1 MVILYKLTS
10 RSRPAKMY
18 KAYKSVVDNA
28 ELPYKIILSIDSDD
42 DVTLKS
48 EELAKIYWSPF
59 VRVIVGTSKNKI
71 DAINRDVPKEGW
83 DILVNLSDD
92 QIFTVKGFDKLI
104 AEHCTNST
112 FLHLPDGYVNE
123 RLATM
128 SIMSKA
134 YYDMFGYIY
143 HPDYVSLWCD
153 NEAMEV
159 AQALGCYK
167 YVNEHI
173 FTHEHPAW
181 TGEKP
186 DAQLEHTQKFYRQDE
201 RTYKKRKSLGFPLS
215 SVYS

>member
-1 MVILYKLTS
+1 
-10 RSRPAKMY
+10 MY

-28 ELPYKIILSIDSDD
+28 TLDWKMIVSVDTDDQYTMGSPELDLICEDN
-42 DVTLKS
+42 
-48 EELAKIYWSPF
+48 
-59 VRVIVGTSKNKI
+59 RVSVKFGTSKNKI
-71 DAINRDVPKEGW
+71 DAINRDVPKDGW

-128 SIMSKA
+128 SIMTKA

-143 HPDYVSLWCD
+143 HPDYASLWCD

-173 FTHEHPAW
+173 FTHDHPAW

-186 DAQLEHTQKFYRQDE
+186 DAQLINTQKYYRQDE
-201 RTYKKRKSLGFPLS
+201 RTFRKRKSLGFPQHS
-215 SVYS
+215 IYS

>member
-1 MVILYKLTS
+1 
-10 RSRPAKMY
+10 MY
-18 KAYKSVVDNA
+18 KAYKSVIDNA

-48 EELAKIYWSPF
+48 DELAKIYWSPF

-92 QIFTVKGFDKLI
+92 QVFTVKGFDKVI

-134 YYDMFGYIY
+134 YYDMFCYIY
-143 HPDYVSLWCD
+143 HPDYASLWCD

-186 DAQLEHTQKFYRQDE
+186 DEQLIKTQNYYRQDE
-201 RTYKKRKSLGFPLS
+201 RTYRKRKSLGFPLS

>member
-28 ELPYKIILSIDSDD
+28 EFEWHMRITLDSDD
-42 DVTLKS
+42 KETFYSAELYEILKDH
-48 EELAKIYWSPF
+48 
-59 VRVIVGTSKNKI
+59 RVSVKYGTSKSKI
-71 DAINRDVPKEGW
+71 DAINRDVPKSGW

-92 QIFTVKGFDKLI
+92 QVFTRKGFDKVI

-128 SIMSKA
+128 SIISKA

-143 HPDYVSLWCD
+143 HPDYTSLWCD

-186 DAQLEHTQKFYRQDE
+186 DEQLIKTQNYYRQDE
-201 RTYKKRKSLGFPLS
+201 RTYRKRKSLGFPQHS
-215 SVYS
+215 IYS

>member
-18 KAYKSVVDNA
+18 KSYKSVYDNA
-28 ELPYKIILSIDSDD
+28 SLDWIMVLSVDADD
-42 DVTLKS
+42 DATMRS
-48 EELAKIYWSPF
+48 EELKAIRLDK
-59 VRVIVGTSKNKI
+59 RVSIHVGTSKNKI
-71 DAINRDVPKEGW
+71 DAINRDVPKDGW

-92 QIFTVKGFDKLI
+92 QVFTCKGFDKVI
-104 AEHCTNST
+104 SEHCGADT

-128 SIMSKA
+128 SIMGKE
-134 YYDMFGYIY
+134 YYKRFGYIY
-143 HPDYVSLWCD
+143 HPDYASLWCD
-153 NEAMEV
+153 NEAQDE
-159 AQALGCYK
+159 AIRLGCYK
-167 YVNEHI
+167 YVNERI

-201 RTYKKRKSLGFPLS
+201 RTYRKRKALNFPLT

>member
-18 KAYKSVVDNA
+18 KAYKSVFDNA
-28 ELPYKIILSIDSDD
+28 VLNWVMILSIDSDD
-42 DVTLKS
+42 SVTLNS
-48 EELAKIYWSPF
+48 EELKQMSWDK
-59 VRVIVGTSKNKI
+59 RVSIHTGTSKNKI
-71 DAINRDVPKEGW
+71 DAINRDVPQSGW

-92 QIFTVKGFDKLI
+92 QVFTVKGFDKLI

-112 FLHLPDGYVNE
+112 FLHFPDGYVNE

-134 YYDMFGYIY
+134 YYDMFSYIY
-143 HPDYVSLWCD
+143 HRDYASLWCD

-167 YVNEHI
+167 YVNEYI

-186 DAQLEHTQKFYRQDE
+186 DAQLEHTQKFYRQDN
-201 RTYKKRKSLGFPLS
+201 RTYIKRKSLGFPLS
-215 SVYS
+215 SIYS

>member
-18 KAYKSVVDNA
+18 KAYRSVYDNA
-28 ELPYKIILSIDSDD
+28 SLDWIMVLSVDADD
-42 DVTLKS
+42 DSTMRS
-48 EELAKIYWSPF
+48 EELKAIRLDK
-59 VRVIVGTSKNKI
+59 RVSIHVGTSKNKI
-71 DAINRDVPKEGW
+71 DAINRDVPKHGW

-92 QIFTVKGFDKLI
+92 QVFTRQGFDMAI
-104 AEHCTNST
+104 AEHCGVDT

-128 SIMSKA
+128 SIMGKD
-134 YYDMFGYIY
+134 YYKRFGYIY
-143 HPDYVSLWCD
+143 HPDYASLWCD
-153 NEAMEV
+153 NEAQDE
-159 AQALGCYK
+159 AIRLGCYK

-201 RTYKKRKSLGFPLS
+201 RTYRKRKALNFPLT

>member
-28 ELPYKIILSIDSDD
+28 ELPYKIVLSIDSDD
-42 DVTLKS
+42 TITMNSDELMLIAWDKS
-48 EELAKIYWSPF
+48 VNIK
-59 VRVIVGTSKNKI
+59 VGTSKNKI
-71 DAINRDVPKEGW
+71 DAINRDVPKSGW

-92 QIFTVKGFDKLI
+92 QVFTRKGFDKLI
-104 AEHCTNST
+104 AKHCTNST

-128 SIMSKA
+128 SIMGYD
-134 YYDMFGYIY
+134 YYKRFGYIY
-143 HPDYVSLWCD
+143 HPDYVSLFCD
-153 NEAMEV
+153 NEAQDE
-159 AQALGCYK
+159 AKRLGCYK
-167 YVNEHI
+167 YVAEQI

-186 DAQLEHTQKFYRQDE
+186 DEQLVHTQKFYRQDE
-201 RTYKKRKSLGFPLS
+201 RTYRKRKSLNFPLS

>member
-28 ELPYKIILSIDSDD
+28 ELNWVMILSIDSDD
-42 DVTLKS
+42 SVTLNS
-48 EELAKIYWSPF
+48 EELKQMAWDK
-59 VRVIVGTSKNKI
+59 RVSIHTGTSKNKI
-71 DAINRDVPKEGW
+71 DAINRDVPESGW

-92 QIFTVKGFDKLI
+92 QVFTVKGFDKVI
-104 AEHCTNST
+104 AEHCGSDT

-128 SIMSKA
+128 SIMGYD
-134 YYDMFGYIY
+134 YYKRFGYIY
-143 HPDYVSLWCD
+143 HPDYASLWCD

-159 AQALGCYK
+159 AQALGCYEYILK
-167 YVNEHI
+167 FV
-173 FTHEHPAW
+173 FMHEHPAW
-181 TGEKP
+181 TGEMP
-186 DAQLEHTQKFYRQDE
+186 DAQLIKTQKFYRQDE

-215 SVYS
+215 SIYS

>member
-18 KAYKSVVDNA
+18 KAYRSVSDYA
-28 ELPYKIILSIDSDD
+28 TLSWQMILSVDADD
-42 DVTLKS
+42 DVTIRS
-48 EELAKIYWSPF
+48 EELKAIQRDS
-59 VRVIVGTSKNKI
+59 RVTVKFGLSKNKI
-71 DAINRDVPKEGW
+71 HAINRDVPQSGW

-92 QIFTVKGFDKLI
+92 QVFTRKGFDKVI
-104 AEHCTNST
+104 AEHCGADT

-128 SIMSKA
+128 SIMGND
-134 YYDMFGYIY
+134 YYNRFRYIY
-143 HPDYVSLWCD
+143 HPDYASLWCD
-153 NEAMEV
+153 NEAQDV
-159 AQALGCYK
+159 ATQLGCYK

-201 RTYKKRKSLGFPLS
+201 RTYRKRKALNFPLT

>member
-18 KAYKSVVDNA
+18 KSYKSVVDNA
-28 ELPYKIILSIDSDD
+28 VLDWRMILSVDTDDAITLNSDEFKQMQWD
-42 DVTLKS
+42 K
-48 EELAKIYWSPF
+48 
-59 VRVIVGTSKNKI
+59 RVSIHVGTSKNKI

-92 QIFTVKGFDKLI
+92 QVFIRKGFDKVI
-104 AEHCTNST
+104 TEHCAADT

-128 SIMSKA
+128 SIMGIE
-134 YYDMFGYIY
+134 YYNRFGYIY
-143 HPDYVSLWCD
+143 HPDYASLWCD
-153 NEAMEV
+153 NEAMDE
-159 AQALGCYK
+159 AIRLGSHK

-186 DAQLEHTQKFYRQDE
+186 DAQLEHTQKFYRQDN
-201 RTYKKRKSLGFPLS
+201 RTYIKRKALGFPIN

>member
-28 ELPYKIILSIDSDD
+28 VLNWVMILSVDSDD
-42 DVTLKS
+42 AATLNSDEFKQIQWD
-48 EELAKIYWSPF
+48 K
-59 VRVIVGTSKNKI
+59 RVSIHVGTSKNKV
-71 DAINRDVPKEGW
+71 DAINRDVPESGW

-92 QIFTVKGFDKLI
+92 QIFTVKSFDTII
-104 AEHCTNST
+104 AEHCGNDT

-128 SIMSKA
+128 SIMGID
-134 YYDMFGYIY
+134 YYKRFGYIY
-143 HPDYVSLWCD
+143 HPDYASLWCD
-153 NEAMEV
+153 NEQMDV
-159 AQALGCYK
+159 AKANGCYL
-167 YVNEHI
+167 YVDQHI

-201 RTYKKRKSLGFPLS
+201 RTYRKRKSLNFPLS